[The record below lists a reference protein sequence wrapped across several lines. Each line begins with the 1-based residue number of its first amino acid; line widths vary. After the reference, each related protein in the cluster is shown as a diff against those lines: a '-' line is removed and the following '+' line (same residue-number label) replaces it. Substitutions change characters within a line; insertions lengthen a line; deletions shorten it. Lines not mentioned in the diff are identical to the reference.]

1 MLNSGQLKKTI
12 MIHSDGQFKGACDV
26 DIYYQTWLPEGEIK
40 AAVLLVH
47 GLGEHSGRYLNLVN
61 RFVAL
66 GYSVYAVDHIGHG
79 KSEGI
84 RKHVDSFSDFSDT
97 LDIYV
102 ERLKEWHG
110 DKPLFLLG
118 HSMGGLIAAH
128 YLLKHQSL
136 FTGAILSAP
145 ALKISDGIPQIK
157 IVVGKFLA
165 RFFPKAGLLP
175 IHPTRISRD
184 LSVVQSY
191 MDDPLI
197 HKGKASARLASELVN
212 AMQRVHEGAATFTL
226 PMLIIQGTEDAI
238 VHPQGSQEFY
248 DGIASKDKTLKMY
261 EGLYHEAFNEPEK
274 EQVFNDVEQWL
285 IART

>member
-1 MLNSGQLKKTI
+1 
-12 MIHSDGQFKGACDV
+12 MIHSDGRFKGACDV
-26 DIYYQTWLPEGEIK
+26 DIYYQTWVPEGEIK
-40 AAVLLVH
+40 AAILLIH

-79 KSEGI
+79 QSEGK
-84 RKHVDSFSDFSDT
+84 RKHVDAFSDFSDT
-97 LDIYV
+97 LDIFI
-102 ERLKEWHG
+102 ERMKQWHG
-110 DKPLFLLG
+110 DQPLFILG

-128 YLLKHQSL
+128 YLLHHQSL
-136 FTGAILSAP
+136 FAGAILSAP

-157 IVVGKFLA
+157 IIVGKFLA
-165 RFFPKAGLLP
+165 KFFPKVGLLP
-175 IHPTRISRD
+175 IHPTMISRD
-184 LSVVQSY
+184 LAVVQAY

-197 HKGKASARLASELVN
+197 HKGKTSARLASELVN
-212 AMQRVHEGAATFTL
+212 AMQRVHDGAATFTL
-226 PMLIIQGTEDAI
+226 PMLIIQGTKDAI

>member
-1 MLNSGQLKKTI
+1 
-12 MIHSDGQFKGACDV
+12 MIHSDGRFKGACDV
-26 DIYYQTWLPEGEIK
+26 DIYYQTWVPEGEIK
-40 AAVLLVH
+40 AAILLIH

-79 KSEGI
+79 QSEGK
-84 RKHVDSFSDFSDT
+84 RKHVDAFSDFSDT
-97 LDIYV
+97 LDIFI
-102 ERLKEWHG
+102 ERMKQWHG
-110 DKPLFLLG
+110 DQPLFILG

-128 YLLKHQSL
+128 YLLHHQSL
-136 FTGAILSAP
+136 FAGAILSAP

-157 IVVGKFLA
+157 IIVGKFLA
-165 RFFPKAGLLP
+165 KFFPKVGLLP
-175 IHPTRISRD
+175 IHPTMISRD
-184 LSVVQSY
+184 LAVVQ
-191 MDDPLI
+191 
-197 HKGKASARLASELVN
+197 GKTSARLASELVN
-212 AMQRVHEGAATFTL
+212 AMQRVHDGATTFTL
-226 PMLIIQGTEDAI
+226 PMLIIQGTKDAI

>member
-1 MLNSGQLKKTI
+1 
-12 MIHSDGQFKGACDV
+12 MIHSDGRFKGACDV
-26 DIYYQTWLPEGEIK
+26 DIYYQTWVPEGEIK
-40 AAVLLVH
+40 AAILLIH

-61 RFVAL
+61 RFVTL

-79 KSEGI
+79 QSEGK
-84 RKHVDSFSDFSDT
+84 RKHVDAFSDFSDT
-97 LDIYV
+97 LDIFI
-102 ERLKEWHG
+102 ERMKQWHG
-110 DKPLFLLG
+110 DQPLFILG

-128 YLLKHQSL
+128 YLLHHQSL
-136 FTGAILSAP
+136 FAGAILSAP

-157 IVVGKFLA
+157 IIVGKFLA
-165 RFFPKAGLLP
+165 KFFPKVGLLP
-175 IHPTRISRD
+175 IHPTMISRD
-184 LSVVQSY
+184 LAVVQAY

-197 HKGKASARLASELVN
+197 HKGKTSARLASELVN
-212 AMQRVHEGAATFTL
+212 AMQRVHDGAATFTL
-226 PMLIIQGTEDAI
+226 PMLIIQGTKDAI